1 LTFCPSTFRLINDDD
16 LVAVD
21 KAAVTAGICFDAI
34 FFVTCTML
42 FIAIGIVLFMVYCC
56 LLSSLSNGREPYK
69 RGALIS
75 SYFPIYKGY
84 RHHHLLLLPN
94 LLNQAASDDVG
105 QYRRCWR
112 GVWYYHYIVQQ
123 LY

>member
-1 LTFCPSTFRLINDDD
+1 MQLIKPRLL
-16 LVAVD
+16 LVSVL
-21 KAAVTAGICFDAI
+21 
-34 FFVTCTML
+34 ML
-42 FIAIGIVLFMVYCC
+42 LSLLLLRCC
-56 LLSSLSNGREPYK
+56 LLQLVLFCSLCCIVVYSSSLYYEREPYK

-94 LLNQAASDDVG
+94 LPNQAASDDVG

-123 LY
+123 LYAPSMSIPPCL